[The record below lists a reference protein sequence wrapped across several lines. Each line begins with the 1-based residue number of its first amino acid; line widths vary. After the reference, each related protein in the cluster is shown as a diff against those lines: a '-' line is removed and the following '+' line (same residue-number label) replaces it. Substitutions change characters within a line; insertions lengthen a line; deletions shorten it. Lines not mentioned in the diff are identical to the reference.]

1 MWKLSPAGNSL
12 HGRLG
17 SSRRTTGQFHP
28 RSTMSLANVAYAPS
42 LTWANPPLDS
52 LEEQALVP
60 MLGEEPI
67 ELGLKGYE
75 AAFLKFD

>member
-1 MWKLSPAGNSL
+1 
-12 HGRLG
+12 
-17 SSRRTTGQFHP
+17 
-28 RSTMSLANVAYAPS
+28 MSLANVAYAPS
-42 LTWANPPLDS
+42 LTWANPTLDS

-67 ELGLKGYE
+67 ELGLKGHE